1 MDNLITISDFYNP
14 YMVYAE
20 SGEDTETFLNEIITY
35 YQKAILTSILGEIEY
50 NNFEDDLTGTVP
62 ASDQWD
68 WFYTGKE
75 YTYNDVT
82 YKYQGIKD
90 VLVRMIYYYWQKETA
105 SNLAESGQLR
115 KNLVNA
121 VQVIPSFKMSRAYNE
136 AIDNIINTREYS
148 PTVYNFL
155 SHQQELNNYF
165 EDWVFTKVEK
175 INMYGI

>member
-35 YQKAILTSILGEIEY
+35 YQKPILTSILGEIEY
-50 NNFEDDLTGTVP
+50 NAFEDDLNGIVP
-62 ASDQWD
+62 ASDQWT

-75 YTYNDVT
+75 YTYDSVT
-82 YKYQGIKD
+82 YKYEGIKD
-90 VLVRMIYYYWQKETA
+90 VLVRFIYYYWQKETA

-115 KNLVNA
+115 KNLVNSF
-121 VQVIPSFKMSRAYNE
+121 QVVPAFKMSRAYNE
-136 AIDNIINTREYS
+136 AIEYIKNNRTYS

-155 SHQQELNNYF
+155 DHQQSLNSYF
-165 EDWVFTKVEK
+165 PDWEYTQIEK
-175 INMYGI
+175 INMYSI